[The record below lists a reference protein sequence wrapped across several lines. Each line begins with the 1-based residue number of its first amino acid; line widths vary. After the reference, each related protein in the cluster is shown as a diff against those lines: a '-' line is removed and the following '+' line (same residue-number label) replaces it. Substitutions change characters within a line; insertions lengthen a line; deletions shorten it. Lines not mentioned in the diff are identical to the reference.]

1 MKKFLSAA
9 LAALMILPLCACAYQ
24 TPAQPSPTPTPQPDT
39 EVLYEGSDLYLT
51 YALIAVNP
59 KAPFTDETGKKASGA
74 GINTAGASALIS
86 WLLSDEGK
94 KLAADYGK
102 DKYGESVFTV
112 SPEAPAVSS
121 AIPSATARTKT
132 VRLFTASALKDSGLL
147 DALLPVFEKKYGYT
161 VETYASGTG
170 KVLERA
176 RQGLADAVLVQ
187 TGIQEAGFLKDEF
200 GLKQSGAKTLAQP
213 FVCGGYVLCGPS
225 ADPAGV
231 KGAKNAAAAFR
242 LIYDKRCPFISLGDG
257 SAAHNMEATLWP
269 ETLEITTAPE
279 SVTGYAQWYDYS
291 GAGAAAAL
299 KLAGEK
305 SAYVLVDRED
315 YLSFAHQN

>member
-9 LAALMILPLCACAYQ
+9 LAALMILPLCACASQ
-24 TPAQPSPTPTPQPDT
+24 TAPAATPTPRPDT
-39 EVLYEGSDLYLT
+39 EILYGGDDLYVT

-59 KAPFTDETGKKASGA
+59 KAPFTDETGKKTSGTS
-74 GINTAGASALIS
+74 INTAGASALIS
-86 WLLSDEGK
+86 WLLSDESK
-94 KLAADYGK
+94 KLAADFGK

-112 SPEAPAVSS
+112 SPEAPS
-121 AIPSATARTKT
+121 AASGKSPAPDKTKT
-132 VRLFTASALKDSGLL
+132 IRLFAASPLEDSGLL
-147 DALLPVFEKKYGYT
+147 DALLPAFEKECGCR
-161 VETYASGTG
+161 VETYSSGTG
-170 KVLERA
+170 KVLEMA
-176 RQGLADAVLVQ
+176 RQGLADVVLVQ
-187 TGIQEAGFLKDEF
+187 TGIQEADFLKDEF
-200 GLKQSGAKTLAQP
+200 GLKQDGAKTLAQP

-231 KGAKNAAAAFR
+231 KSAKNAASAFR

-257 SAAHNMEATLWP
+257 SAAHNKEAALWP
-269 ETLEITTAPE
+269 EALEITTAPE
-279 SVTGYAQWYDYS
+279 SVAGYSQWYDYS

-305 SAYVLVDRED
+305 NAYVLVDRAD